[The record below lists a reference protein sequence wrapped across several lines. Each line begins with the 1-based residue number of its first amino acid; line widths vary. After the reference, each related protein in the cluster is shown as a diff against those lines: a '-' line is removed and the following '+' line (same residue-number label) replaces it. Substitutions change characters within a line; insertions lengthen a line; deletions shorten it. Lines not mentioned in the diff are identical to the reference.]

1 MNLTKILTYVFLVI
15 AIGLAAYLVNLI
27 YSDIESKRRIA
38 EVEAR
43 VVEKLK
49 MIREAQ
55 IAYQAVHGQYT
66 SDWDK
71 LISFINNGKIYVVER
86 REEIIPL
93 DYGADSLVVH
103 VDTLDAVNVRD
114 SLFSRIKYPN
124 LVIEDLPLIPESN
137 KKFEIFADKITK
149 SGVTVDVIEV
159 RDVDP
164 IDKTRKEDSEIK
176 NRRPLRFGSR
186 TEITTSGNWGE

>member
-27 YSDIESKRRIA
+27 YSDIERKRRIA

-66 SDWDK
+66 SNWDK

-103 VDTLDAVNVRD
+103 VDTLDTVNVRD
-114 SLFSRIKYPN
+114 SLFSRVKYPN

>member
-1 MNLTKILTYVFLVI
+1 MNSTKILTYVFLVV
-15 AIGLAAYLVNLI
+15 AIGLAVYLVNLI
-27 YSDIESKRRIA
+27 YSDIEYKQQVA
-38 EVEAR
+38 EIEAK
-43 VVEKLK
+43 VVHKLK
-49 MIREAQ
+49 IIREAE
-55 IAYQAVHGQYT
+55 IAYKAVNGQYT

-71 LISFINNGKIYVVER
+71 LISFIQEGKLYVVEK

-103 VDTLDAVNVRD
+103 VDTLDAVNVAD
-114 SLFSRIKYPN
+114 SLFSRAKYPDFQVN
-124 LVIEDLPLIPESN
+124 DIAVIPGSG
-137 KKFEIFADKITK
+137 KKFEVFADKITK

-159 RDVDP
+159 KDIDP
-164 IDKTRKEDSEIK
+164 FDKTRKEDHDIK

>member
-38 EVEAR
+38 EIEAR

-49 MIREAQ
+49 MIRSAE

-71 LISFINNGKIYVVER
+71 LISFINEGKIYVIQR

-93 DYGADSLVVH
+93 DYGADSLYVH

-114 SLFSRIKYPN
+114 SLFSRAKYPE
-124 LVIEDLPLIPESN
+124 LIIEELPLIPESD

-159 RDVDP
+159 RDIDP

-176 NRRPLRFGSR
+176 NRKPLRFGSR

>member
-164 IDKTRKEDSEIK
+164 IDKTRKEESEIK

>member
-1 MNLTKILTYVFLVI
+1 MNLTKILTYVFLLV

-27 YSDIESKRRIA
+27 YSDIESKRQIA

-43 VVEKLK
+43 VVQRLK

-71 LISFINNGKIYVVER
+71 LISFINSGKIYVIER

-114 SLFSRIKYPN
+114 SLFSRMKYPS
-124 LVIEDLPLIPESN
+124 LVIEDLPLIPGSD

-164 IDKTRKEDSEIK
+164 IDRTRKEDSEIK

>member
-38 EVEAR
+38 EVEAE
-43 VVEKLK
+43 VVKKLK

-55 IAYQAVHGQYT
+55 MAYQAVHGQYT

-71 LISFINNGKIYVVER
+71 LISFINSGKIYVIER
-86 REEIIPL
+86 REEIIAL

-114 SLFSRIKYPN
+114 SLFSQAKYPN
-124 LVIEDLPLIPESN
+124 LIIENLPIIPESG

-159 RDVDP
+159 KDVDP
-164 IDKTRKEDSEIK
+164 IDKTRKEDSDIK

>member
-103 VDTLDAVNVRD
+103 VDTLDAVNVKD